1 MKLSL
6 PAMLVLFVLGA
17 VAALVGDH
25 GHVATGTTEYLTH
38 SVPYIWSSP
47 IWFPAMVGVA
57 TVSLAELRLHLPHPR
72 PTGRAVT
79 ACQDHTRP
87 SGRVRSSTQEPAGT
101 REELLLQPHR
111 APAA

>member
-38 SVPYIWSSP
+38 SVPYIWSIP
-47 IWFPAMVGVA
+47 IWFPRVA
-57 TVSLAELRLHLPHPR
+57 TGE
-72 PTGRAVT
+72 
-79 ACQDHTRP
+79 
-87 SGRVRSSTQEPAGT
+87 
-101 REELLLQPHR
+101 
-111 APAA
+111 

>member
-38 SVPYIWSSP
+38 SVPFIGSSP

-57 TVSLAELRLHLPHPR
+57 TVSLVPLYFVFGVVAALLGELAGRPGGQERSDGGMITTGAPRRRLHYPR
-72 PTGRAVT
+72 
-79 ACQDHTRP
+79 
-87 SGRVRSSTQEPAGT
+87 
-101 REELLLQPHR
+101 
-111 APAA
+111 